1 MEKMTEKNI
10 RRATADSEFFR
21 TLPPANMLHVM
32 IRSIIDTGQVDEK
45 LLTVWY
51 ENEDRWGEVTEEERM
66 DQILMVLDQW
76 NPSDVLR
83 YMQKKGFVGF
93 CLPRLMPIR
102 KVMDKKT
109 YYAIIDNFN
118 ELKDRNLGFRL
129 NVFLFPFDPA
139 HIRETLEAC
148 NMTDDAVNMISW
160 ALDHYIDFIHI
171 RNEKKLKQFIRSSSV
186 ADYYYMDDLAQAV
199 WEVTH
204 MNEYRRGDSR
214 KAVDALLR
222 AGVPFEADDLE
233 VTDEELQD
241 EAGIGREEEIRAVRE
256 LLVDECL
263 FHKLRNSR
271 GNLLEKARSLA
282 GSRKL
287 QQEIRRQA

>member
-1 MEKMTEKNI
+1 
-10 RRATADSEFFR
+10 
-21 TLPPANMLHVM
+21 
-32 IRSIIDTGQVDEK
+32 
-45 LLTVWY
+45 
-51 ENEDRWGEVTEEERM
+51 
-66 DQILMVLDQW
+66 
-76 NPSDVLR
+76 
-83 YMQKKGFVGF
+83 
-93 CLPRLMPIR
+93 
-102 KVMDKKT
+102 
-109 YYAIIDNFN
+109 
-118 ELKDRNLGFRL
+118 
-129 NVFLFPFDPA
+129 
-139 HIRETLEAC
+139 
-148 NMTDDAVNMISW
+148 
-160 ALDHYIDFIHI
+160 
-171 RNEKKLKQFIRSSSV
+171 
-186 ADYYYMDDLAQAV
+186 MDDLAQAV

-222 AGVPFEADDLE
+222 AGVPFEAGDLE
-233 VTDEELQD
+233 VTDEELRD